1 MFNARISVRPRKE
14 LVDPESETI
23 KKSLIDLNFQ
33 IETAK
38 TYRIYEILLN
48 AESKKEA
55 ESIAKTMCSRLLV
68 NPVKDNYS
76 IEVEQAENA
85 AAKP

>member
-38 TYRIYEILLN
+38 TYRIYEILLS